1 MRSFVTVLPVLAFSL
16 VARSAF
22 AVPAG
27 ADEPT
32 PPPATAAAP
41 PPAPFSAPAEDGG
54 PRPPVGAPSALGGSA
69 TVAREASVPS
79 KPRPPP
85 SSNPSRAEP
94 RTSWA
99 PNQPLLLV
107 GGGLALV
114 GYGPNFVAGLPSA
127 AGGVARGIV
136 LVLTLGGVGCFT
148 ERPSDVTAYIC
159 YDGRHGAVQ
168 LLIPFVGPITFA
180 NSHPRDT
187 VLNPDGNPLSGTTR
201 ALLYTSA
208 ALQIA
213 GVSSVLL
220 SLALGRSEPVQERAA
235 AGPSIY
241 VAPLESSG
249 VAGATVGLSLGVQR
263 W

>member
-1 MRSFVTVLPVLAFSL
+1 MRSVVTVLPVLAFSL
-16 VARSAF
+16 VARSAL

-27 ADEPT
+27 ADEPS
-32 PPPATAAAP
+32 PLAAPAAAP
-41 PPAPFSAPAEDGG
+41 PPAPSSAPAEDGG
-54 PRPPVGAPSALGGSA
+54 PRPPGALSALGGSTA
-69 TVAREASVPS
+69 VAREASAPS
-79 KPRPPP
+79 DPRAPPP
-85 SSNPSRAEP
+85 SNPSRAEP
-94 RTSWA
+94 RTRWA
-99 PNQPLLLV
+99 PNQPLMLV
-107 GGGLALV
+107 GAGLALV

-136 LVLTLGGVGCFT
+136 LVLTLTMQCFG
-148 ERPSDVTAYIC
+148 EQRSDVNNYIC
-159 YDGRHGAVQ
+159 FKGQHGAVQ

-180 NSHPRDT
+180 SSHPRDT
-187 VLNPDGNPLSGTTR
+187 VLNPDGAPLSGTTR

-220 SLALGRSEPVQERAA
+220 SLALGRSEPVQEKAA

>member
-1 MRSFVTVLPVLAFSL
+1 M
-16 VARSAF
+16 
-22 AVPAG
+22 G
-27 ADEPT
+27 A
-32 PPPATAAAP
+32 
-41 PPAPFSAPAEDGG
+41 
-54 PRPPVGAPSALGGSA
+54 
-69 TVAREASVPS
+69 
-79 KPRPPP
+79 
-85 SSNPSRAEP
+85 
-94 RTSWA
+94 
-99 PNQPLLLV
+99 
-107 GGGLALV
+107 GLALV

-136 LVLTLGGVGCFT
+136 LVFTLSTACFG
-148 ERPSDVTAYIC
+148 ERPSDVKNYIC
-159 YDGRHGAVQ
+159 FTGQHGAAQ

-180 NSHPRDT
+180 SSHPRDT

-220 SLALGRSEPVQERAA
+220 SLALGRSEPVQEKAA

>member
-1 MRSFVTVLPVLAFSL
+1 MRSLVTVLPVVAFSL

-22 AVPAG
+22 ALPAG

-41 PPAPFSAPAEDGG
+41 PPAPSSAPAEDGG
-54 PRPPVGAPSALGGSA
+54 PRPPVGAPSALADSA
-69 TVAREASVPS
+69 TVAREASAPS
-79 KPRPPP
+79 NPRAPPP
-85 SSNPSRAEP
+85 SNPSRAEP
-94 RTSWA
+94 RTRWA

-107 GGGLALV
+107 GAGLALV

-136 LVLTLGGVGCFT
+136 LVLTLTMQCFGEQRSEVNNYICFT
-148 ERPSDVTAYIC
+148 
-159 YDGRHGAVQ
+159 GQHGAVQ

-180 NSHPRDT
+180 SSHPRDT

-220 SLALGRSEPVQERAA
+220 SLALGRSEPVQEKAA

-241 VAPLESSG
+241 VAPLGSAG
-249 VAGATVGLSLGVQR
+249 VAGVTVGLSLGVRR